1 MAVDLRS
8 YVFLD
13 SLQPQMAAFI
23 GSTARGFLPLAGDA
37 SLWVEISP
45 GIEINRITDVALKS
59 TKVRPAVQVVER
71 LFGLLEVHSA
81 DQAEVRAAGE
91 AILDALDVQAE
102 DRWKPMIHSSQII
115 RRVDAHQ
122 TQLINRNRNGMM
134 LIADQTLYVME
145 VEPAAYAVLAANEAE
160 KAAKINI
167 VEVRPFGSF
176 GRVYLVARSGT
187 SWPATPQRCKPSRT
201 SPGAWSSPGEKL
213 RASHV
218 PCDTVHSNKEDSIQ
232 MAEALGMI
240 ETRGFAAVVEA
251 ADAMVKAAKV
261 ELVSYEKTG
270 GGYVTAIV
278 RGDVA
283 ACKAAVE
290 AGVRGAEKVGEV
302 VSVHVIPRP
311 HVNIDMVLPLGR
323 REQVLKELGE

>member
-45 GIEINRITDVALKS
+45 GIEINRITDVALKA

-71 LFGLLEVHSA
+71 LFGLLEVHSRE
-81 DQAEVRAAGE
+81 QAEVRAAGA

-102 DRWKPMIHSSQII
+102 ERWKPKIHSSQII

-134 LIADQTLYVME
+134 LIADQTLYIME

-160 KAAKINI
+160 KAALINI

-176 GRVYLVARSGT
+176 GRVYLG
-187 SWPATPQRCKPSRT
+187 
-201 SPGAWSSPGEKL
+201 GEE
-213 RASHV
+213 R
-218 PCDTVHSNKEDSIQ
+218 DI
-232 MAEALGMI
+232 MAGY
-240 ETRGFAAVVEA
+240 TAAVQAIEDITGRVTEA
-251 ADAMVKAAKV
+251 
-261 ELVSYEKTG
+261 
-270 GGYVTAIV
+270 
-278 RGDVA
+278 
-283 ACKAAVE
+283 
-290 AGVRGAEKVGEV
+290 
-302 VSVHVIPRP
+302 
-311 HVNIDMVLPLGR
+311 R
-323 REQVLKELGE
+323 RRA

>member
-1 MAVDLRS
+1 MTVDLRS

-71 LFGLLEVHSA
+71 LFGLLEVHA
-81 DQAEVRAAGE
+81 PDQAEVRASGA
-91 AILDALDVQAE
+91 AILEALDVRAE
-102 DRWKPMIHSSQII
+102 ERWKPTIHSSQII

-134 LIADQTLYVME
+134 LIADQTLYIME

-160 KAAKINI
+160 KAADINI

-176 GRVYLVARSGT
+176 GRVYLG
-187 SWPATPQRCKPSRT
+187 
-201 SPGAWSSPGEKL
+201 GEE
-213 RASHV
+213 R
-218 PCDTVHSNKEDSIQ
+218 DI
-232 MAEALGMI
+232 MAGYS
-240 ETRGFAAVVEA
+240 AAVQ
-251 ADAMVKAAKV
+251 
-261 ELVSYEKTG
+261 
-270 GGYVTAIV
+270 
-278 RGDVA
+278 
-283 ACKAAVE
+283 AVE
-290 AGVRGAEKVGEV
+290 DITGRV
-302 VSVHVIPRP
+302 VES
-311 HVNIDMVLPLGR
+311 GR
-323 REQVLKELGE
+323 KD